1 VQNHGGK
8 TPSQVALNW
17 LLTNP
22 DVTVIPG
29 VKNREQV
36 EELMGALGWQ
46 LSEAEVEE
54 LRKAAKAVPPVQGF
68 PAEKF

>member
-1 VQNHGGK
+1 
-8 TPSQVALNW
+8 
-17 LLTNP
+17 
-22 DVTVIPG
+22 
-29 VKNREQV
+29 
-36 EELMGALGWQ
+36 MGALGWQ

>member
-1 VQNHGGK
+1 M
-8 TPSQVALNW
+8 ALNW

-29 VKNREQV
+29 AKNRQQV

-46 LSEAEVEE
+46 LAEGEVEE